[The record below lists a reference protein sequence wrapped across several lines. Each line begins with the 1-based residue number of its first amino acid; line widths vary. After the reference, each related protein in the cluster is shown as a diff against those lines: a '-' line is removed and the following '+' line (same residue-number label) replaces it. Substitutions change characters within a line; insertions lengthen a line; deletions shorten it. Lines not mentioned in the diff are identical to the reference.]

1 MIHTFKGRG
10 LITRRSLL
18 QGSAALAGTAAI
30 GFSAA
35 RAQSDDKLV
44 SLLSWPGHGAQDV
57 IGDFE
62 KATGVKV
69 QSKEYT
75 GGEEMVALLQS
86 SPPGTFDVVLS
97 DAEYVSQLQ
106 KAGLID
112 ELNPAD
118 YPLDE
123 FWPEF
128 QKFPA
133 QFVDGKLYAIVVD
146 YGFLGLVYNTKRL
159 SREEVDSYAIL
170 SSEKVKGKVGMY
182 DWYLPNMM
190 CLSLYEGNRPP
201 HDIDNAKFEKLKK
214 DLYAL
219 ASQMSGIGV
228 WSSVFSQLTNEESW
242 VMPGVGA
249 WAALLLE
256 KGGVPIKA
264 VVPKEGGLQWT
275 EMLAI
280 SASSQK
286 KDLAMKLIQYLTSPE
301 GQVKEATK
309 SAYWASIPNKA
320 GWKLLNEKNP
330 EAADKLEHRLDK
342 RNVMD
347 EFKDGKIFI
356 RDVPKQQPI
365 EAWNEAWTEFKNM

>member
-1 MIHTFKGRG
+1 MIHTIKDRG
-10 LITRRSLL
+10 LISRRGLL
-18 QGSAALAGTAAI
+18 KAGAVLAGTAS
-30 GFSAA
+30 GFSLA
-35 RAQSDDKLV
+35 RAQSDDKVV

-57 IGDFE
+57 VGDFE
-62 KATGVKV
+62 KTNGVKV
-69 QSKEYT
+69 QAKEYT
-75 GGEEMVALLQS
+75 GGEEMMALLQS
-86 SPPGTFDVVLS
+86 SPPGTFDVILS
-97 DAEYVSQLQ
+97 DAEYTHQLQ
-106 KAGLID
+106 QARLID
-112 ELNPAD
+112 EMNPAD
-118 YPLDE
+118 YPLND

-159 SREEVDSYAIL
+159 TREEVDSYAIL
-170 SSEKVKGKVGMY
+170 SNEKVKGKVGMY

-190 CLSLYEGNRPP
+190 CLSLSAGNRPP
-201 HDIDNAKFEKLKK
+201 HDIDNEKFEKLKK
-214 DLYAL
+214 DLFAL
-219 ASQMSGIGV
+219 APQMSGIGV

-275 EMLAI
+275 EMLSV
-280 SASSQK
+280 SANSGK
-286 KDLAMKLIQYLTSPE
+286 KDLAKKFIQYLTSAE

-330 EAADKLEHRLDK
+330 EAAEKLEHKLDT

-347 EFKDGKIFI
+347 ELKEGRIFV

>member
-1 MIHTFKGRG
+1 MIHTYRGRG

-18 QGSAALAGTAAI
+18 AGSAALA
-30 GFSAA
+30 SAA
-35 RAQSDDKLV
+35 AGFPPLRARADDNVV

-62 KATGVKV
+62 KANNVKV
-69 QSKEYT
+69 QAKEYT
-75 GGEEMVALLQS
+75 SGEEMVALLQS
-86 SPPGTFDVVLS
+86 SPPGTFDVILS
-97 DAEYVSQLQ
+97 DAEYTSQLQ

-118 YPLDE
+118 YPLNDY
-123 FWPEF
+123 WPEL

-133 QFVDGKLYAIVVD
+133 QYVNGKLFAIIVD

-159 SREEVDSYAIL
+159 TRDEVDSYAIL
-170 SSEKVKGKVGMY
+170 SADKVKGKVGMY

-190 CLSLYEGNRPP
+190 CLSLGEGNRPP
-201 HDIDNAKFEKLKK
+201 HDIDQAKFDALKK
-214 DLYAL
+214 KLFSL
-219 ASQMSGIGV
+219 APQMSGIGV

-256 KGGVPIKA
+256 KSGVPIKA

-275 EMLAI
+275 ELLTI
-280 SASSQK
+280 SANSQK
-286 KDLAMKLIQYLTSPE
+286 KDMAKKLIQYLTSPE

-320 GWKLLNEKNP
+320 GWKLLNDTNP
-330 EAADKLEHRLDK
+330 DAADKLEHRLDK

-347 EFKDGKIFI
+347 EFKEGKIFV

-365 EAWNEAWTEFKNM
+365 DAWNEAWTEFKNM

>member
-1 MIHTFKGRG
+1 MIHTYKGRG

-18 QGSAALAGTAAI
+18 KAGAALAGTAG
-30 GFSAA
+30 GFSLA
-35 RAQSDDKLV
+35 RAQSDDKVV

-57 IGDFE
+57 VGDFE
-62 KATGVKV
+62 KANGVKV
-69 QSKEYT
+69 QAKEYT
-75 GGEEMVALLQS
+75 SGEEMMALLQS
-86 SPPGTFDVVLS
+86 SPPGTFDVILS
-97 DAEYVSQLQ
+97 DAEYTNQLQ
-106 KAGLID
+106 QASLID
-112 ELNPAD
+112 EMNPAD

-159 SREEVDSYAIL
+159 TREEVDSYAIL
-170 SSEKVKGKVGMY
+170 SNEKVKGKVGMY

-190 CLSLYEGNRPP
+190 CLSLGEGNRPP
-201 HDIDNAKFEKLKK
+201 HDIDNAKYDALKQKLFS
-214 DLYAL
+214 L
-219 ASQMSGIGV
+219 APQMSGIGV

-264 VVPKEGGLQWT
+264 IVPKEGGLQWT
-275 EMLAI
+275 EMLSV
-280 SASSQK
+280 SANSGK
-286 KDLAMKLIQYLTSPE
+286 KDLAKKFIQYMTSAE

-309 SAYWASIPNKA
+309 AAYWASIPNKA

-330 EAADKLEHRLDK
+330 EAAEKLEHKLDA

-347 EFKDGKIFI
+347 ELKEGKIFV

-365 EAWNEAWTEFKNM
+365 ETWNEAWTEFKNM

>member
-330 EAADKLEHRLDK
+330 EAAEKLEHQLRHHARYEGVVESHQGL
-342 RNVMD
+342 
-347 EFKDGKIFI
+347 
-356 RDVPKQQPI
+356 
-365 EAWNEAWTEFKNM
+365 AL

>member
-1 MIHTFKGRG
+1 MMSTFRGRG

-18 QGSAALAGTAAI
+18 KGSAAFAGTATI
-30 GFSAA
+30 GSSNA
-35 RAQSDDKLV
+35 RADDKVV

-57 IGDFE
+57 VGDFE
-62 KATGVKV
+62 KANGVKV
-69 QSKEYT
+69 QAKEYT
-75 GGEEMVALLQS
+75 SGEEMIALLQS
-86 SPPGTFDVVLS
+86 SPAGTFDVILS
-97 DAEYVSQLQ
+97 DAEYTNQLQ
-106 KAGLID
+106 QAGLID

-118 YPLDE
+118 YPLNDY
-123 FWPEF
+123 WPEF

-133 QFVDGKLYAIVVD
+133 QFVDGKLFAIVVD

-159 SREEVDSYAIL
+159 TREEVDSYAIL
-170 SSEKVKGKVGMY
+170 SAEKVKGKVGMY

-201 HDIDNAKFEKLKK
+201 HDIDNAKFEKLKT
-214 DLYAL
+214 DLHAL
-219 ASQMSGIGV
+219 APQMSGIGV

-280 SASSQK
+280 SANSQK
-286 KDLAMKLIQYLTSPE
+286 KDMARKLVQYLTSPE

-320 GWKLLNEKNP
+320 GWKLLNEKKP